1 MDDNKLDELRQ
12 NSWSYPT
19 KVDVD
24 VKDAIINS
32 KTDLTSEEKTSVQN
46 WMGFVTLT
54 QAEYDALATKD
65 ESIFYF
71 IVG

>member
-19 KVDVD
+19 KQDVD
-24 VKDAIINS
+24 VADAIVNNDE
-32 KTDLTSEEKTSVQN
+32 DLTSEEKTSVQQ
-46 WMGFVTLT
+46 WIGIVTLT

-65 ESIFYF
+65 ESTLYF